1 MKRNLKDKMNE
12 NKHSNH
18 GISKTSTKTKTMNKT
33 NRKKGCRQRSNTN
46 KTEPEPTTEITLN
59 VPKVDYSSPPSIA
72 APHARPEQQYS
83 LCCCCMELPCPKN
96 LWLEYTWME
105 NTEVYGQMLEQCFG
119 FNFPEDIRPK
129 QQICEVCVTRLRD
142 SVRFKRQVAE
152 CTKRLMD
159 SLRDVKIA
167 AGSTERIK
175 EEFSPADHN
184 NEIDYQD
191 DIRNDSD
198 EIETGKLK
206 GEYVE
211 EPERKYKTEDKIVG
225 RPSKTKQIRNV
236 DPKTPRA
243 NIGLLLQHT
252 TILPFKSNR
261 GYFNCFY
268 CGKQFVVIQQLRV
281 HTQTAHGNVTFASIT
296 KNILRP
302 NDKVKADIGE
312 VSCRLCSETLN
323 GLPQTVEHL
332 ETKHNVQFN
341 YKEKMLKPTECL
353 LCYDLKDGKFACV
366 VCRSEFYFFKTLT
379 KHMNEHSTNYVC
391 DVCGKCFL
399 LAERLKAHAQ
409 VHVSSSVSCDVCGKT
424 CATVGRLRSHKR
436 HHHNKRSYVCSICN
450 KSFQTFRMRMQHF
463 EEVHNR
469 SPLDLSCKIC
479 TKAFKTTS
487 HLGCHMRTDHFNI
500 PYVKRK
506 KNN

>member
-1 MKRNLKDKMNE
+1 
-12 NKHSNH
+12 
-18 GISKTSTKTKTMNKT
+18 MNKT

-119 FNFPEDIRPK
+119 FNRVLFLQNPDE
-129 QQICEVCVTRLRD
+129 
-142 SVRFKRQVAE
+142 AH
-152 CTKRLMD
+152 
-159 SLRDVKIA
+159 
-167 AGSTERIK
+167 ER
-175 EEFSPADHN
+175 A
-184 NEIDYQD
+184 
-191 DIRNDSD
+191 
-198 EIETGKLK
+198 
-206 GEYVE
+206 
-211 EPERKYKTEDKIVG
+211 
-225 RPSKTKQIRNV
+225 
-236 DPKTPRA
+236 
-243 NIGLLLQHT
+243 QH
-252 TILPFKSNR
+252 
-261 GYFNCFY
+261 
-268 CGKQFVVIQQLRV
+268 
-281 HTQTAHGNVTFASIT
+281 
-296 KNILRP
+296 
-302 NDKVKADIGE
+302 D
-312 VSCRLCSETLN
+312 
-323 GLPQTVEHL
+323 
-332 ETKHNVQFN
+332 
-341 YKEKMLKPTECL
+341 
-353 LCYDLKDGKFACV
+353 
-366 VCRSEFYFFKTLT
+366 
-379 KHMNEHSTNYVC
+379 YVC